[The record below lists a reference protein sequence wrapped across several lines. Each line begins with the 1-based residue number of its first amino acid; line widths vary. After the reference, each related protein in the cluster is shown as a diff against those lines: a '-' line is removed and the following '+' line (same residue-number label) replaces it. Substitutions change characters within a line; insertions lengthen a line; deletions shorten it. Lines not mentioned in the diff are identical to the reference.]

1 MKAYDE
7 NNVFAKML
15 KGDIPVNKI
24 YEDDFAIA
32 FKDIHPKAPV
42 HLLVIP
48 KGAYTDFSDFST
60 NAPAEE
66 IAGFFKAVGAVAKGQ
81 GLVDGGYRLVMNTGR
96 DGGQEVP
103 HLHVHILA
111 GKNWRCNDCQV
122 TFFNR
127 QSFLRRLFYFIR
139 PILCFH
145 RLPR

>member
-66 IAGFFKAVGAVAKGQ
+66 IAGFSKPSALWRKNRAWLTAVTV
-81 GLVDGGYRLVMNTGR
+81 
-96 DGGQEVP
+96 
-103 HLHVHILA
+103 
-111 GKNWRCNDCQV
+111 W
-122 TFFNR
+122 
-127 QSFLRRLFYFIR
+127 
-139 PILCFH
+139 
-145 RLPR
+145 

>member
-60 NAPAEE
+60 KS
-66 IAGFFKAVGAVAKGQ
+66 GFVMISRMLFAVIP
-81 GLVDGGYRLVMNTGR
+81 
-96 DGGQEVP
+96 VP
-103 HLHVHILA
+103 
-111 GKNWRCNDCQV
+111 
-122 TFFNR
+122 
-127 QSFLRRLFYFIR
+127 S
-139 PILCFH
+139 
-145 RLPR
+145 

>member
-1 MKAYDE
+1 MKTYDE
-7 NNVFAKML
+7 SNVFAKML

-24 YEDDFAIA
+24 YEDDYTIA

-48 KGAYTDFSDFST
+48 KGSYTDFSDFST

-66 IAGFFKAVGAVAKGQ
+66 IAGFFKAVGAVAKEQ

-111 GKNWRCNDCQV
+111 GKKLA
-122 TFFNR
+122 F
-127 QSFLRRLFYFIR
+127 
-139 PILCFH
+139 
-145 RLPR
+145 

>member
-24 YEDDFAIA
+24 YEDDYAIA
-32 FKDIHPKAPV
+32 FADIHPKAPI

-48 KGAYTDFSDFST
+48 KGAYTDFSDFT
-60 NAPAEE
+60 AKAGEAE
-66 IAGFFKAVGAVAKGQ
+66 IAGFFKAVGKVAAEKG
-81 GLVDGGYRLVMNTGR
+81 LDEAGYRLVMNTGR

-111 GKNWRCNDCQV
+111 GKKLG
-122 TFFNR
+122 F
-127 QSFLRRLFYFIR
+127 
-139 PILCFH
+139 
-145 RLPR
+145 

>member
-7 NNVFAKML
+7 SNVFAKML

-24 YEDDFAIA
+24 FENEYAIA

-48 KGAYTDFSDFST
+48 TGAYTDFSDFASRAS
-60 NAPAEE
+60 NDE
-66 IAGFFKAVGAVAKGQ
+66 IIGFFKAVGTVAEQ
-81 GLVDGGYRLVMNTGR
+81 NGLPENGYRLVMNTGR

-111 GKNWRCNDCQV
+111 GKKM
-122 TFFNR
+122 
-127 QSFLRRLFYFIR
+127 
-139 PILCFH
+139 PM
-145 RLPR
+145 

>member
-24 YEDDFAIA
+24 YEDDYAIA
-32 FKDIHPKAPV
+32 FADIHPKAPT

-48 KGAYTDFSDFST
+48 KGAYTDFSDFT
-60 NAPAEE
+60 TKAAADE
-66 IAGFFKAVGAVAKGQ
+66 ISGFFKAVGNVAENN
-81 GLVDGGYRLVMNTGR
+81 GLTENGYRLVMNTGR

-111 GKNWRCNDCQV
+111 GKKL
-122 TFFNR
+122 TF
-127 QSFLRRLFYFIR
+127 
-139 PILCFH
+139 
-145 RLPR
+145 